1 MSSKT
6 KPSLLRS
13 FSSRLT
19 AWYAGLFI
27 SSLVIIFLM
36 SYKIL
41 QSDLVHVVDR
51 SLLAQANNIDQ
62 EFSNLP
68 VDQIKI
74 NIRESIEE
82 EGKNRIFYRLLKS
95 NLEVVETSDPLRWPC
110 LNFPT
115 MSLWANQALSED
127 EVLSTLR
134 PPDRPYKIRILS
146 KSIDHGQYIVQIGK
160 TMKDE
165 EDLMSLDCTIFG
177 GVALILLIVGIFL
190 ARVFNTMFDRIEYL
204 MRGLRDVT
212 NNIAH
217 DLRTPLTRIRG
228 LAETGGQE
236 SSGAIIEECDH
247 LTHTINTMLE
257 ISEADAG
264 LKKFELRKIDLVDV
278 VKRGCE
284 IFEPLVQEKGLTLE
298 LKISCGSLMVH
309 AEPARLQRI
318 VSNLLDN
325 AIKFTPSGGLI
336 IVEIKKVNGRAIVSV
351 TDTGIG
357 IAPAEQA
364 KVFEKFYRVESSRH
378 LPGNGLGLSYVQAM
392 VRSLGGSIHL
402 ESTLGMGTQFTV
414 SLPLK

>member
-1 MSSKT
+1 MSSKI

-19 AWYAGLFI
+19 AWYSLLFI
-27 SSLVIIFLM
+27 SSLIIIFFI

-41 QSDLVHVVDR
+41 QADLVHVIDR
-51 SLLAQANNIDQ
+51 GLLAQAENIDQ
-62 EFSNLP
+62 QFTVTSL
-68 VDQIKI
+68 DQIKT

-82 EGKNRIFYRLLKS
+82 EGKNRIFYRLLTS
-95 NLEVVETSDPLRWPC
+95 ELQVVETSDPLRWPC

-115 MSLWANQALSED
+115 MSLWANQSLSEGQ
-127 EVLSTLR
+127 VLRTLS
-134 PPDRPYKIRILS
+134 PSDRPYKIRILS
-146 KSIDHGQYIVQIGK
+146 KAIAHGHYVVQIGK

-165 EDLMSLDCTIFG
+165 EDLMGLDRTIFG
-177 GVALILLIVGIFL
+177 AVALILLVVGIFL
-190 ARVFNTMFDRIEYL
+190 ARVFNTMFDRIEHL

-247 LTHTINTMLE
+247 LSHTINTMLE

-264 LKKFELRKIDLVDV
+264 LKKSEFRKIDLVDV

-298 LKISCGSLMVH
+298 LKISCGSLMVQ
-309 AEPARLQRI
+309 AELARLQRI

-336 IVEIKKVNGRAIVSV
+336 IVEIKKVNDEAILSV

-357 IAPAEQA
+357 IAPAERA
-364 KVFEKFYRVESSRH
+364 KVFEKFYRIESSRH

-392 VRSLGGSIHL
+392 VKSLGGNISL
-402 ESTLGMGTQFTV
+402 ESVAGQGSTF
-414 SLPLK
+414 SIFLPLP